1 MLSTDG
7 TPSELFTKCLWRLS
21 PAHSQAN
28 CHGEKRAFYYPFCK
42 QLIII
47 IIFKIQD
54 FLTDAVRR
62 RRSGKLFLSCG
73 LLDGVFK
80 PVSVSLETENKN
92 GNSHSLYKDMAG
104 SYLFSR

>member
-7 TPSELFTKCLWRLS
+7 TPSELFIKCLWRFS
-21 PAHSQAN
+21 PAYSQAN

-62 RRSGKLFLSCG
+62 RSGKLFLSCG

-80 PVSVSLETENKN
+80 PVSVSLGTENKN
-92 GNSHSLYKDMAG
+92 GNSHSLYKDMPG
-104 SYLFSR
+104 SYLFYR